1 MKRTLF
7 SLILI
12 FLTIGV
18 SAQHVLYLKSGET
31 IKGRLLGGGRDSVSF
46 QFLGNDLRLPVD
58 GLQAIWFDESSAP
71 KALADPASGR
81 DAKIHGYVTDSYFTS
96 NETKADAGAKVW
108 IVAEK
113 DVENFN
119 IKLVE
124 DTFALVN
131 NLKDI
136 YNQFD
141 SRNADVPQNI
151 LSTMVIYNV
160 DTDAKFEDYC
170 RRTNQNVF
178 KLRNNKNA
186 IHSTC
191 DADGRFIVPVN
202 SGTYYV
208 LVISKQTKGES
219 VVEQDGK
226 MFCKK
231 ITIKPDEDYV
241 LSVKFEVP

>member
-1 MKRTLF
+1 MKRTL
-7 SLILI
+7 ILTCLVL
-12 FLTIGV
+12 LTVAV

-31 IKGRLLGGGRDSVSF
+31 IKGRFLGGSRDSVTF
-46 QFLGNDLRLPVD
+46 QFLGNDLRLPVA
-58 GLQAIWFDESSAP
+58 GLQAMWFDETTAP

-96 NETKADAGAKVW
+96 NETRPDAGAKVW

-124 DTFALVN
+124 DTFTLVN

-151 LSTMVIYNV
+151 LSTMVVYNV

-170 RRTNQNVF
+170 RRTNQNIF

-191 DADGRFIVPVN
+191 DAEGRFIVPIN

-208 LVISKQTKGES
+208 LVISRQTKGES
-219 VVEQDGK
+219 VVEQEGK

-231 ITIKPDEDYV
+231 IVVKPDEDYV
-241 LSVKFEVP
+241 LSIKFEVP